1 MKITETSGEIT
12 LMERYA
18 MTKSPEIQSVQ
29 HVQDGSK
36 LIVLKWLHFDD
47 TNADGEIAHML
58 SILGANEDGEETIWS
73 TQSDT
78 FKNEFSDIVD
88 MCVDEGFES
97 GFTIKKLSG
106 ETKAGRT
113 FHTCALCGLPE

>member
-1 MKITETSGEIT
+1 MTITETSGEIT

-36 LIVLKWLHFDD
+36 LTALKWLHFDD
-47 TNADGEIAHML
+47 TNAEGEVSHML
-58 SILGANEDGEETIWS
+58 SILGTNEDGAETIWS

-88 MCVDEGFES
+88 MCVDEGIES